1 MSPGSLSPAGL
12 TGGAGSRDYSVM
24 LALGDITFSSAWPG
38 EGGVVHTWFA
48 RLAAMH
54 GVWGALGLRGSL
66 LRGAG
71 KEQ

>member
-1 MSPGSLSPAGL
+1 
-12 TGGAGSRDYSVM
+12 M

-54 GVWGALGLRGSL
+54 GVWGALGLKGSL